1 MDSHA
6 SQLGRSRSPWRL
18 QRRRHRDKCSA
29 TDASTIV
36 LEAHG
41 NHYSGP
47 ARGYNSDGTMRP
59 DGRRTGA
66 AIRSRQRFLGGRFEA
81 RVTIPAQLGVVSAFW
96 SFFYEKT
103 TTDER
108 NHEIDIEFPGQASA
122 HSPPALTHVT
132 LSTWRGLAA
141 GQSTAAF
148 VKLPHA
154 VADGAFHLLRFDW
167 LPPSASQAPAVK
179 FYIDDKLLHVART
192 NVPSEPANIWLGLWF
207 PPQWAGKPEFTSVSM
222 RVDWIRITPSRP
234 R

>member
-1 MDSHA
+1 MATTAAA
-6 SQLGRSRSPWRL
+6 SSGRMSELTPQPSSLKLTEIITRG
-18 QRRRHRDKCSA
+18 QRA
-29 TDASTIV
+29 GTIAMGLCDQTV
-36 LEAHG
+36 AK
-41 NHYSGP
+41 
-47 ARGYNSDGTMRP
+47 RGT
-59 DGRRTGA
+59 
-66 AIRSRQRFLGGRFEA
+66 IRSRQRFLGGQFEA

-179 FYIDDKLLHVART
+179 FYIDDTLLHVART
-192 NVPSEPANIWLGLWF
+192 NVPGEPANIWLGLWF